1 MLTRL
6 LAKPKPP
13 ESPVKTALIRTLGGL
28 VAFLLG
34 CHLTSMRQIGIY
46 TTTFTAGSLKPR
58 ESRVIAALLLDGVS
72 DAQWKDS
79 IERQNVLQARVPA
92 SAMVVARLLRNR
104 LECFDAPLWAMV
116 RDGDKELLL
125 QSLLAEKATSSAV
138 RQKLQTEVDKAKK
151 QLVERLA
158 YDEQLRSYA
167 NQLIALDL
175 DDGVKVNCAKF
186 GPLVADAKKVC
197 GTKDD

>member
-92 SAMVVARLLRNR
+92 SALVVARLLRNR

-138 RQKLQTEVDKAKK
+138 RQKLQTE
-151 QLVERLA
+151 
-158 YDEQLRSYA
+158 
-167 NQLIALDL
+167 LIALDL